1 MFLFLLPSK
10 LLKIAKD
17 KSSLPGTFNK
27 WASEHIVRELSDFLC
42 QNSELQYVCNT
53 EKGYLYKP
61 ELEKEH
67 YLNFDGY
74 WMLQCKDENEL
85 NNLLKSWYLQRY
97 ELDNFEIG
105 FPDMTFREI
114 LDSVD
119 IDNVL
124 TIIENEVWKEE
135 EPCPIDE
142 FRSAY
147 NILLALPTKIEHDQ
161 IFISTLE
168 DDEIGSYVSV
178 ENCGCC
184 QWEDNINKVVS
195 IIDDTQL
202 SLEQQA
208 AYCLWDQTFFGF
220 SPQQCKLHLD
230 FMIEDS
236 EYQKKLGLLYTCHST
251 DNGDIEIKCDI
262 PPEQEELATRQW
274 EEWRMNRMVE
284 LGIKPDKI

>member
-1 MFLFLLPSK
+1 MEVNILPEDLLEIAVSIKSNNDPFSQWASNLIIDELKEFFCQNPEVRQIGDSHISK
-10 LLKIAKD
+10 LFFPA
-17 KSSLPGTFNK
+17 
-27 WASEHIVRELSDFLC
+27 
-42 QNSELQYVCNT
+42 
-53 EKGYLYKP
+53 
-61 ELEKEH
+61 LEKDY
-67 YLNFDGY
+67 YLEYDGY

-85 NNLLKSWYLQRY
+85 NDLLKSWYLQRH
-97 ELDNFEIG
+97 ELENFEI
-105 FPDMTFREI
+105 DKNMTFREI

-124 TIIENEVWKEE
+124 TIIENEVWKEK
-135 EPCPIDE
+135 EPCPINE

-147 NILLALPTKIEHDQ
+147 NILLAMPAGIEHDQ
-161 IFISTLE
+161 ILISTIE
-168 DDEIGSYVSV
+168 DDEIGSYISV

-208 AYCLWDQTFFGF
+208 AYCLWEQTFYGF

-230 FMIEDS
+230 FLIEDS
-236 EYQKKLGLLYTCHST
+236 EYQKKLGLLYTCHSN
-251 DNGDIEIKCDI
+251 DNGDIEFKCVLS
-262 PPEQEELATRQW
+262 PEQEELATRQW

>member
-1 MFLFLLPSK
+1 MFFP
-10 LLKIAKD
+10 AEEKD
-17 KSSLPGTFNK
+17 
-27 WASEHIVRELSDFLC
+27 
-42 QNSELQYVCNT
+42 Y
-53 EKGYLYKP
+53 YLEY
-61 ELEKEH
+61 
-67 YLNFDGY
+67 DGY

-85 NNLLKSWYLQRY
+85 IDLLKSWYLQRH
-97 ELDNFEIG
+97 ELENFEI
-105 FPDMTFREI
+105 DENMTFREI

-124 TIIENEVWKEE
+124 TVIENEVWKEK
-135 EPCPIDE
+135 EPCPINE

-147 NILLALPTKIEHDQ
+147 NILLAMPAGIEHDQ
-161 IFISTLE
+161 ILISTIE
-168 DDEIGSYVSV
+168 DDEIDSYISV

-208 AYCLWDQTFFGF
+208 AYCLWEQTFYGF

-251 DNGDIEIKCDI
+251 DNGDIEYKCVLS
-262 PPEQEELATRQW
+262 PEQEELATRQW
-274 EEWRMNRMVE
+274 EEWSMNRMVE